1 LKHKKAISIITIII
15 NAVVCILAR
24 PEMVNAQVS
33 DSSLYARSAVLM
45 DADSGRILF
54 EKDGYTARPNASTTK
69 ILTCILAL
77 EYGNLEDVVY
87 VSSYAAKMP
96 DVQLNICEG
105 EEYYLGDL
113 MYSLMLESH
122 NDTAVAIAEHI
133 SGSVEEFAKLMN
145 QKAAD
150 IGCQNSYFITPNG
163 LDAEDDTGIHSVSAA
178 DLALI
183 MRYCITLS
191 PKKDEFLKIT
201 ATASYSFSDL
211 GGNRYFTC
219 NNHNSFLSMMDG
231 ALTGKTGFT
240 GNAGYCYVG
249 ALERN
254 GHTYIVALL
263 ACGWPNNKT
272 YKWLD
277 TELLMKHGI
286 DDYNDVHIYSGDLEL
301 PKLKVENGVAKEYVE
316 LEVYYDFEL
325 RLGAEDEISYDIMLP
340 DILYAPVLKQS
351 VVGTVYIYVN
361 DELYDMYPVYTAE
374 EVELRDFSY
383 EIKSVIDRFLVSN
396 TK

>member
-1 LKHKKAISIITIII
+1 
-15 NAVVCILAR
+15 
-24 PEMVNAQVS
+24 
-33 DSSLYARSAVLM
+33 
-45 DADSGRILF
+45 
-54 EKDGYTARPNASTTK
+54 
-69 ILTCILAL
+69 
-77 EYGNLEDVVY
+77 
-87 VSSYAAKMP
+87 
-96 DVQLNICEG
+96 
-105 EEYYLGDL
+105 